1 MNKWFRRLSAVLMA
15 LVISLQ
21 YVAAGAQVFSST
33 TEDSSGNSLKLES
46 VKAADS
52 STSTNEFT
60 LKIHVT
66 ADSDSSYKIALNSP
80 LEFKTAD
87 EQQSKETDLVSY
99 TIEQQDIEV
108 NAKSGADNDVSISL
122 NLDSSKIAQTN
133 KIQLTYETQ
142 SVSADIAQ
150 QAASSSS
157 AQSSSSASS
166 SSASSSAASSSSS
179 KATTKSTIKAATVA
193 DTTGNDISQYLP
205 SADNG
210 TIIDSAAITFTDQD
224 GNTVDP
230 DQVTANTDISFDY
243 KWSIPNDLED
253 GYQLKAGDY
262 FTFQLPSNV
271 VYRPGTGSIGDYVNY
286 SITAD
291 GTVTF
296 TFTSN
301 VTDHSDISG
310 DFYYS
315 QTQISVTTPGKTSII
330 IPTKEGPVTTDIVV
344 NPTGGDDIS
353 KAGQTSSGS
362 NPKQVIWDVTVNT
375 DGKELKNAK
384 ISDSM
389 PSGTTLASTAVY
401 PLTID
406 MSGNV
411 TATGAALVEGTDY
424 TVDSNGTVTLIGD
437 YADTYQAFKVEYTTN
452 IDADAIPDDGGNVTF
467 NNTATLDN
475 DGKTSPASATVTA
488 SYGKLLTKSFL
499 GADSNGS
506 QKYKWQVDYNF
517 GEKNLPAG
525 TSITDTLDGS
535 QAFSGDPVL
544 TYEDGSTVPA
554 SSYVVSY
561 ENAKK
566 TMTITF
572 PDGLDQGVKI
582 NYDSQVTSPI
592 NGSVDL
598 NNSVESDNKT
608 TTAGGS
614 VDEEGLTKSLG
625 AVDYN
630 AKTVAWK
637 LDINE
642 GRQTMSDWVLNDTI
656 PNGLT
661 IDPSSFV
668 LTDNDNKQILVQG
681 TDYQITET
689 STGFKIEFL
698 GALKTSA
705 KDYYTLTYKTSFDTN
720 EVPSNGTWTNSAK
733 ATWTDVNGD
742 THENSGS
749 ANFTPKVEFDNDGS
763 KSGSYNATNKTI
775 TWTVVANYNQ
785 RTLTDATISDQIVG
799 DQDYVS
805 DSAKLNEATINSD
818 GSYSLGAQVSSPD
831 ITFDSDSN
839 TLTAKLPEGS
849 TKAYVLTYETSL
861 AGKVIDQSSYTNTA
875 KYTNNSKEQ
884 DLTASVSVP
893 NSGSFATKSGKQ
905 DPNDSAYA
913 DWNIVVNKS
922 QSTLKDVV
930 VTDQPSSNQIVD
942 PDSIV
947 IYGTTIDSNG
957 NVTKNTA
964 DKLVEGTD
972 YTVNLDTNQ
981 TTGEQTLK
989 ISFSNQISTAYS
1001 IDYKALIN
1009 SSLTNDTLSNT
1020 VSITGNGEKTVNQDV
1035 TSSTKVVNNGGSST
1049 GTNLNLVIQKNDQ
1062 DTGKVIV
1069 GAEFA
1074 LYSVSNGQKGQ
1085 LLRTGTTDSNGQI
1098 NWGNLKSGNYILVE
1112 TKAPDGYVISSTL
1125 AAGKQ
1130 ITLSASSSS
1139 DNDTVADA
1147 ETNQQGS
1154 VTLTKVDGST
1164 GDKLNGAVFSLYE
1177 KDGTLVKSGLTTEN
1191 GELSYSGLNAGD
1203 YYFVETKAPDGY
1215 HFDPDKQYA
1224 FTLDSNNISATVDA
1238 SNTENSVVLTK
1249 TDGSSSDNNPVQGAT
1264 YSIYSSDGTKV
1275 ASDLTTD
1282 ANGQI
1287 KYQSQ
1292 NLTAGDYYFVETGAP
1307 DGYQLSTKHYD
1318 FTIGNNLQ
1326 AAVKVSANDEENSVV
1341 LTKTDSDSSDNSVV
1355 KGAVFSIYSSDGK
1368 LVKADLT
1375 TDSNGQINYK
1385 GLKAGDYYFVETS
1398 APDGYQLSSKR
1409 YNFTVTSNSQSS
1421 VTVSAS
1427 DTESSVVLTKTD
1439 SDSSSKN
1446 PVQGATYSIY
1456 STDGT
1461 EVAKDLTTDSNGQIN
1476 YKGLKPG
1483 DYYFVETS
1491 APDGYQ
1497 LSTKHVDFTIID
1509 NQTSAVT
1516 IAAEDQENAVILT
1529 KTDSDSSTNKVL
1541 QGAVFDLY
1549 KSGGTKVASDL
1560 TTDANGQIEYQNQ
1573 NLTAGDYYFVETKA
1587 PEGYRL
1593 SNKHFEF
1600 TVVKNSQS
1608 SVKVAV
1614 SDQESTGSVL
1624 LNKIDSDTGNPLQG
1638 AVFDLYK
1645 SDGSKVAS
1653 NLTTDA
1659 NGQIKVGDLK
1669 PGSYYFV
1676 ESKAPNGYNFNSDK
1690 KYTFKVIFNQQTPV
1704 VVKAENSE
1712 KTGSVILT
1720 KTDANTG
1727 KKLAG
1732 AVFDLYE
1739 ANGDKFKTG
1748 LVTDKNGTILV
1759 SGLKPGSYYFVETKA
1774 PAGYLFD
1781 RNKHYNFAI
1790 EIGNQNQS
1798 QTVKVTDH
1806 RQASKASTASTNKSR
1821 HADHHKGASASEY
1834 KNGHKELPNT
1844 GESILLFSTL
1854 AGTIVSVSAAG
1865 TAILKRKREN
1875 K

>member
-1 MNKWFRRLSAVLMA
+1 
-15 LVISLQ
+15 
-21 YVAAGAQVFSST
+21 
-33 TEDSSGNSLKLES
+33 
-46 VKAADS
+46 
-52 STSTNEFT
+52 
-60 LKIHVT
+60 
-66 ADSDSSYKIALNSP
+66 
-80 LEFKTAD
+80 
-87 EQQSKETDLVSY
+87 
-99 TIEQQDIEV
+99 
-108 NAKSGADNDVSISL
+108 
-122 NLDSSKIAQTN
+122 
-133 KIQLTYETQ
+133 
-142 SVSADIAQ
+142 
-150 QAASSSS
+150 
-157 AQSSSSASS
+157 
-166 SSASSSAASSSSS
+166 
-179 KATTKSTIKAATVA
+179 
-193 DTTGNDISQYLP
+193 
-205 SADNG
+205 
-210 TIIDSAAITFTDQD
+210 
-224 GNTVDP
+224 
-230 DQVTANTDISFDY
+230 
-243 KWSIPNDLED
+243 
-253 GYQLKAGDY
+253 
-262 FTFQLPSNV
+262 
-271 VYRPGTGSIGDYVNY
+271 
-286 SITAD
+286 
-291 GTVTF
+291 
-296 TFTSN
+296 
-301 VTDHSDISG
+301 
-310 DFYYS
+310 
-315 QTQISVTTPGKTSII
+315 
-330 IPTKEGPVTTDIVV
+330 
-344 NPTGGDDIS
+344 
-353 KAGQTSSGS
+353 
-362 NPKQVIWDVTVNT
+362 
-375 DGKELKNAK
+375 
-384 ISDSM
+384 
-389 PSGTTLASTAVY
+389 
-401 PLTID
+401 
-406 MSGNV
+406 
-411 TATGAALVEGTDY
+411 
-424 TVDSNGTVTLIGD
+424 
-437 YADTYQAFKVEYTTN
+437 
-452 IDADAIPDDGGNVTF
+452 
-467 NNTATLDN
+467 
-475 DGKTSPASATVTA
+475 
-488 SYGKLLTKSFL
+488 
-499 GADSNGS
+499 
-506 QKYKWQVDYNF
+506 
-517 GEKNLPAG
+517 
-525 TSITDTLDGS
+525 
-535 QAFSGDPVL
+535 
-544 TYEDGSTVPA
+544 
-554 SSYVVSY
+554 
-561 ENAKK
+561 
-566 TMTITF
+566 
-572 PDGLDQGVKI
+572 
-582 NYDSQVTSPI
+582 
-592 NGSVDL
+592 
-598 NNSVESDNKT
+598 
-608 TTAGGS
+608 
-614 VDEEGLTKSLG
+614 
-625 AVDYN
+625 
-630 AKTVAWK
+630 
-637 LDINE
+637 
-642 GRQTMSDWVLNDTI
+642 
-656 PNGLT
+656 
-661 IDPSSFV
+661 
-668 LTDNDNKQILVQG
+668 
-681 TDYQITET
+681 
-689 STGFKIEFL
+689 
-698 GALKTSA
+698 
-705 KDYYTLTYKTSFDTN
+705 
-720 EVPSNGTWTNSAK
+720 VPSNGTWTNSAK
-733 ATWTDVNGD
+733 ATWTDINGD
-742 THENSGS
+742 THTNDGS
-749 ANFTPKVEFDNDGS
+749 TDFTPKIEFDNDGS

-805 DSAKLNEATINSD
+805 DSAKLYEATINSD

-905 DPNDSAYA
+905 DSNDSAYA
-913 DWNIVVNKS
+913 DWNIIVNKS

-957 NVTKNTA
+957 NVTENTA

-972 YTVNLDTNQ
+972 YTVDLNTNQ
-981 TTGEQTLK
+981 TTGDQTLT

-1035 TSSTKVVNNGGSST
+1035 TSSTKVVNNGGSAT

-1112 TKAPDGYVISSTL
+1112 TKAPDGYIISSTL

-1130 ITLSASSSS
+1130 ITLSASGSS
-1139 DNDTVADA
+1139 DNETVADA

-1154 VTLTKVDGST
+1154 VTLTKVDSST

-1215 HFDPDKQYA
+1215 HFDPNKQYA

-1249 TDGSSSDNNPVQGAT
+1249 TDSNSSDNNPVQGAT
-1264 YSIYSSDGTKV
+1264 YSIYSSDGTEV
-1275 ASDLTTD
+1275 AKDLTTD
-1282 ANGQI
+1282 ANGEI
-1287 KYQSQ
+1287 NYKGLS
-1292 NLTAGDYYFVETGAP
+1292 AGDYYFVETDSP

-1318 FTIGNNLQ
+1318 FTVSDNQQATVQVNSSDQENSVTLTKTDSSDNDIVKGAIFSIYTSDGKLVKDNLTTDANGQIEYQSQDLTSGNYYFVETNAPDGYRLSSKHYDFTITKNLQ
-1326 AAVKVSANDEENSVV
+1326 STVKVSADDQENAVV
-1341 LTKTDSDSSDNSVV
+1341 LTKTNSDSSDNSPVE
-1355 KGAVFSIYSSDGK
+1355 GAVYSIYTSDGK
-1368 LVKADLT
+1368 LVKDKLT
-1375 TDSNGQINYK
+1375 TDANGQIEYQSQD
-1385 GLKAGDYYFVETS
+1385 LTAGDYYFVETS
-1398 APDGYQLSSKR
+1398 APDGYQLSTKH
-1409 YNFTVTSNSQSS
+1409 YDFTVTSNSQAS
-1421 VTVSAS
+1421 VKVNTT
-1427 DTESSVVLTKTD
+1427 DLETSVVLTKTD

-1497 LSTKHVDFTIID
+1497 LSTKHVDFTIIN

-1516 IAAEDQENAVILT
+1516 IAADDQENAVILT

-1549 KSGGTKVASDL
+1549 KSDGTKVASDL

-1573 NLTAGDYYFVETKA
+1573 NLTTGDYYFVETKA
-1587 PEGYRL
+1587 PEGYQL

-1659 NGQIKVGDLK
+1659 NGQIKVSDLK

-1676 ESKAPNGYNFNSDK
+1676 ESKAPNGYNFNSNK
-1690 KYTFKVIFNQQTPV
+1690 KYAFTVVFNQQTPAL
-1704 VVKAENSE
+1704 VKAENSE

-1732 AVFDLYE
+1732 AVFDLYK
-1739 ANGDKFKTG
+1739 ANGNKLKAG

-1759 SGLKPGSYYFVETKA
+1759 SGLKPGGYYFVETKA

-1790 EIGNQNQS
+1790 EIGNQKQS
-1798 QTVKVTDH
+1798 QTVKVTDD
-1806 RQASKASTASTNKSR
+1806 RQASIVSTDKGG
-1821 HADHHKGASASEY
+1821 HADHHKGESTPGY

-1865 TAILKRKREN
+1865 TAILKGKREN

>member
-1 MNKWFRRLSAVLMA
+1 MEILSN
-15 LVISLQ
+15 
-21 YVAAGAQVFSST
+21 T
-33 TEDSSGNSLKLES
+33 KNS
-46 VKAADS
+46 
-52 STSTNEFT
+52 
-60 LKIHVT
+60 
-66 ADSDSSYKIALNSP
+66 
-80 LEFKTAD
+80 
-87 EQQSKETDLVSY
+87 
-99 TIEQQDIEV
+99 
-108 NAKSGADNDVSISL
+108 
-122 NLDSSKIAQTN
+122 
-133 KIQLTYETQ
+133 
-142 SVSADIAQ
+142 
-150 QAASSSS
+150 
-157 AQSSSSASS
+157 
-166 SSASSSAASSSSS
+166 
-179 KATTKSTIKAATVA
+179 
-193 DTTGNDISQYLP
+193 
-205 SADNG
+205 
-210 TIIDSAAITFTDQD
+210 
-224 GNTVDP
+224 
-230 DQVTANTDISFDY
+230 
-243 KWSIPNDLED
+243 
-253 GYQLKAGDY
+253 
-262 FTFQLPSNV
+262 
-271 VYRPGTGSIGDYVNY
+271 RP
-286 SITAD
+286 
-291 GTVTF
+291 
-296 TFTSN
+296 
-301 VTDHSDISG
+301 
-310 DFYYS
+310 
-315 QTQISVTTPGKTSII
+315 
-330 IPTKEGPVTTDIVV
+330 
-344 NPTGGDDIS
+344 
-353 KAGQTSSGS
+353 
-362 NPKQVIWDVTVNT
+362 
-375 DGKELKNAK
+375 
-384 ISDSM
+384 
-389 PSGTTLASTAVY
+389 
-401 PLTID
+401 
-406 MSGNV
+406 
-411 TATGAALVEGTDY
+411 
-424 TVDSNGTVTLIGD
+424 
-437 YADTYQAFKVEYTTN
+437 
-452 IDADAIPDDGGNVTF
+452 
-467 NNTATLDN
+467 
-475 DGKTSPASATVTA
+475 
-488 SYGKLLTKSFL
+488 
-499 GADSNGS
+499 
-506 QKYKWQVDYNF
+506 
-517 GEKNLPAG
+517 
-525 TSITDTLDGS
+525 
-535 QAFSGDPVL
+535 
-544 TYEDGSTVPA
+544 
-554 SSYVVSY
+554 
-561 ENAKK
+561 
-566 TMTITF
+566 
-572 PDGLDQGVKI
+572 
-582 NYDSQVTSPI
+582 
-592 NGSVDL
+592 
-598 NNSVESDNKT
+598 
-608 TTAGGS
+608 
-614 VDEEGLTKSLG
+614 
-625 AVDYN
+625 
-630 AKTVAWK
+630 
-637 LDINE
+637 
-642 GRQTMSDWVLNDTI
+642 
-656 PNGLT
+656 
-661 IDPSSFV
+661 
-668 LTDNDNKQILVQG
+668 
-681 TDYQITET
+681 
-689 STGFKIEFL
+689 
-698 GALKTSA
+698 
-705 KDYYTLTYKTSFDTN
+705 

-733 ATWTDVNGD
+733 ATWTDINGD
-742 THENSGS
+742 THTNDGS
-749 ANFTPKVEFDNDGS
+749 TDFTPKIEFDNDGS

-805 DSAKLNEATINSD
+805 DSAKLYEATINSD

-905 DPNDSAYA
+905 DSNDSAYA
-913 DWNIVVNKS
+913 DWNIIVNKS

-957 NVTKNTA
+957 NVTENTA

-972 YTVNLDTNQ
+972 YTVDLNTNQ
-981 TTGEQTLK
+981 TTGDQTLT

-1035 TSSTKVVNNGGSST
+1035 TSSTKVVNNGGSAT

-1112 TKAPDGYVISSTL
+1112 TKAPDGYIISSTL

-1130 ITLSASSSS
+1130 ITLSASGSS
-1139 DNDTVADA
+1139 DNETVADA

-1154 VTLTKVDGST
+1154 VTLTKVDSST

-1215 HFDPDKQYA
+1215 HFDPNKQYA

-1249 TDGSSSDNNPVQGAT
+1249 TDSNSSDNNPVQGAT
-1264 YSIYSSDGTKV
+1264 YSIYSSDGTEV
-1275 ASDLTTD
+1275 AKDLTTD
-1282 ANGQI
+1282 ANGEI
-1287 KYQSQ
+1287 NYKGLS
-1292 NLTAGDYYFVETGAP
+1292 AGDYYFVETDSP

-1318 FTIGNNLQ
+1318 FTVSDNQQ
-1326 AAVKVSANDEENSVV
+1326 ATVQVNSSDQENSVT
-1341 LTKTDSDSSDNSVV
+1341 LTKTDSSDNDIV
-1355 KGAVFSIYSSDGK
+1355 KGAIFSIYTSDGK
-1368 LVKADLT
+1368 LVKDNLT
-1375 TDSNGQINYK
+1375 TDANGQIEYQSQD
-1385 GLKAGDYYFVETS
+1385 LTAGDYYFVETS
-1398 APDGYQLSSKR
+1398 APDGYQLSTKH
-1409 YNFTVTSNSQSS
+1409 YDFTVTSNSQAS
-1421 VTVSAS
+1421 VKVNTT
-1427 DTESSVVLTKTD
+1427 DLETSVVLTKTD

-1497 LSTKHVDFTIID
+1497 LSTKHVDFTIIN

-1516 IAAEDQENAVILT
+1516 IAADDQENAVILT

-1549 KSGGTKVASDL
+1549 KSDGTKVASDL

-1573 NLTAGDYYFVETKA
+1573 NLTTGDYYFVETKA
-1587 PEGYRL
+1587 PEGYQL

-1659 NGQIKVGDLK
+1659 NGQIKVSDLK

-1676 ESKAPNGYNFNSDK
+1676 ESKAPNGYNFNSNK
-1690 KYTFKVIFNQQTPV
+1690 KYAFTVVFNQQTPAL
-1704 VVKAENSE
+1704 VKAENSE

-1732 AVFDLYE
+1732 AVFDLYK
-1739 ANGDKFKTG
+1739 ANGNKLKAG

-1759 SGLKPGSYYFVETKA
+1759 SGLKPGGYYFVETKA

-1790 EIGNQNQS
+1790 EIGNQKQS
-1798 QTVKVTDH
+1798 QTVKVTDD
-1806 RQASKASTASTNKSR
+1806 RQASIVSTDKGG
-1821 HADHHKGASASEY
+1821 HADHHKGESTPGY

-1865 TAILKRKREN
+1865 TAILKGKREN

>member
-1 MNKWFRRLSAVLMA
+1 
-15 LVISLQ
+15 
-21 YVAAGAQVFSST
+21 
-33 TEDSSGNSLKLES
+33 
-46 VKAADS
+46 
-52 STSTNEFT
+52 
-60 LKIHVT
+60 
-66 ADSDSSYKIALNSP
+66 
-80 LEFKTAD
+80 
-87 EQQSKETDLVSY
+87 
-99 TIEQQDIEV
+99 
-108 NAKSGADNDVSISL
+108 
-122 NLDSSKIAQTN
+122 
-133 KIQLTYETQ
+133 
-142 SVSADIAQ
+142 
-150 QAASSSS
+150 
-157 AQSSSSASS
+157 
-166 SSASSSAASSSSS
+166 
-179 KATTKSTIKAATVA
+179 
-193 DTTGNDISQYLP
+193 
-205 SADNG
+205 
-210 TIIDSAAITFTDQD
+210 
-224 GNTVDP
+224 
-230 DQVTANTDISFDY
+230 
-243 KWSIPNDLED
+243 
-253 GYQLKAGDY
+253 
-262 FTFQLPSNV
+262 
-271 VYRPGTGSIGDYVNY
+271 
-286 SITAD
+286 
-291 GTVTF
+291 
-296 TFTSN
+296 
-301 VTDHSDISG
+301 
-310 DFYYS
+310 
-315 QTQISVTTPGKTSII
+315 
-330 IPTKEGPVTTDIVV
+330 VV

-353 KAGQTSSGS
+353 KAGHASSGS

-375 DGKELKNAK
+375 NGNELKNAK

-424 TVDSNGTVTLIGD
+424 TVDSNGTVTLIGK

-499 GADSNGS
+499 GADNSGS
-506 QKYKWQVDYNF
+506 QKYKWQLDYNF

-535 QAFSGDPVL
+535 QIFSGDPVL

-561 ENAKK
+561 DTANK

-572 PDGLDQGVKI
+572 PNGLDQGVKI

-598 NNSVESDNKT
+598 NNSVESNDKT
-608 TTAGGS
+608 TTASGTVG
-614 VDEEGLTKSLG
+614 EEGLTKSLG

-661 IDPSSFV
+661 LDPDSFV
-668 LTDNDNKQILVQG
+668 LTDNDTGKALIQG

-733 ATWTDVNGD
+733 ATWTDINGD
-742 THENSGS
+742 THTNDGS
-749 ANFTPKVEFDNDGS
+749 ADFTPKIEFDNDGS

-805 DSAKLNEATINSD
+805 DSAKLYEATINSD

-905 DPNDSAYA
+905 DSNDSAYA
-913 DWNIVVNKS
+913 DWNIIVNKS

-957 NVTKNTA
+957 NVTENTA

-972 YTVNLDTNQ
+972 YTVDLNTNQ
-981 TTGEQTLK
+981 TTGDQTLT

-1035 TSSTKVVNNGGSST
+1035 TSSTKVVNNGGSAT

-1112 TKAPDGYVISSTL
+1112 TKAPDGYIISSTL

-1130 ITLSASSSS
+1130 ITLSASGSS
-1139 DNDTVADA
+1139 DNETVADA

-1154 VTLTKVDGST
+1154 VTLTKVDSST

-1215 HFDPDKQYA
+1215 HFDPNKQYA

-1249 TDGSSSDNNPVQGAT
+1249 TDSNSSDNNPVQGAT
-1264 YSIYSSDGTKV
+1264 YSIYSSDGTEV
-1275 ASDLTTD
+1275 AKDLTTD
-1282 ANGQI
+1282 ANGEI
-1287 KYQSQ
+1287 NYKGLS
-1292 NLTAGDYYFVETGAP
+1292 AGDYYFVETDSP

-1318 FTIGNNLQ
+1318 FTVSDNQQ
-1326 AAVKVSANDEENSVV
+1326 ATVQVNSSDQENSVT
-1341 LTKTDSDSSDNSVV
+1341 LTKTDSSDNDIV
-1355 KGAVFSIYSSDGK
+1355 KGAVFSIYTSDGK
-1368 LVKADLT
+1368 LVKDNLT
-1375 TDSNGQINYK
+1375 TDANGQIEYQSQDLTSGNYYFVETSAPDGYQLSSKHYDFTITKNLQSTVKVSANDQENAVVLTKTNSDSSDNSPVK
-1385 GLKAGDYYFVETS
+1385 GAVYSIYTSDGKLVKDKLTTDANGQIEYQSQDLTAGDYYFVETS
-1398 APDGYQLSSKR
+1398 APDGYQLSTKH
-1409 YNFTVTSNSQSS
+1409 YDFTVTSNSQAS
-1421 VTVSAS
+1421 VKVNTT
-1427 DTESSVVLTKTD
+1427 DLETSVVLTKTD

-1483 DYYFVETS
+1483 DYYFAETS

-1497 LSTKHVDFTIID
+1497 LSTKHVDFTIIN

-1516 IAAEDQENAVILT
+1516 IAADDQENAVILT

-1549 KSGGTKVASDL
+1549 KSDGTKVASDL

-1587 PEGYRL
+1587 PEGYQL

-1638 AVFDLYK
+1638 AVFTLYEK
-1645 SDGSKVAS
+1645 GISSPIKE

-1659 NGQIKVGDLK
+1659 NGQIKISNLK

-1676 ESKAPNGYNFNSDK
+1676 ESKAPNGYNFNSNK
-1690 KYTFKVIFNQQTPV
+1690 KYAFTVVFNQQTPAL
-1704 VVKAENSE
+1704 VKAGNSE

-1732 AVFDLYE
+1732 AVFDLYK
-1739 ANGDKFKTG
+1739 ANGNKLKTG

-1798 QTVKVTDH
+1798 QTVKVTDYP
-1806 RQASKASTASTNKSR
+1806 QASKASTASTDKSG
-1821 HADHHKGASASEY
+1821 HADHHKGASTSGY

>member
-1 MNKWFRRLSAVLMA
+1 MEILSN
-15 LVISLQ
+15 
-21 YVAAGAQVFSST
+21 T
-33 TEDSSGNSLKLES
+33 KNS
-46 VKAADS
+46 
-52 STSTNEFT
+52 
-60 LKIHVT
+60 
-66 ADSDSSYKIALNSP
+66 
-80 LEFKTAD
+80 
-87 EQQSKETDLVSY
+87 
-99 TIEQQDIEV
+99 
-108 NAKSGADNDVSISL
+108 
-122 NLDSSKIAQTN
+122 
-133 KIQLTYETQ
+133 
-142 SVSADIAQ
+142 
-150 QAASSSS
+150 
-157 AQSSSSASS
+157 
-166 SSASSSAASSSSS
+166 
-179 KATTKSTIKAATVA
+179 
-193 DTTGNDISQYLP
+193 
-205 SADNG
+205 
-210 TIIDSAAITFTDQD
+210 
-224 GNTVDP
+224 
-230 DQVTANTDISFDY
+230 
-243 KWSIPNDLED
+243 
-253 GYQLKAGDY
+253 
-262 FTFQLPSNV
+262 
-271 VYRPGTGSIGDYVNY
+271 RP
-286 SITAD
+286 
-291 GTVTF
+291 
-296 TFTSN
+296 
-301 VTDHSDISG
+301 
-310 DFYYS
+310 
-315 QTQISVTTPGKTSII
+315 
-330 IPTKEGPVTTDIVV
+330 
-344 NPTGGDDIS
+344 
-353 KAGQTSSGS
+353 
-362 NPKQVIWDVTVNT
+362 
-375 DGKELKNAK
+375 
-384 ISDSM
+384 
-389 PSGTTLASTAVY
+389 
-401 PLTID
+401 
-406 MSGNV
+406 
-411 TATGAALVEGTDY
+411 
-424 TVDSNGTVTLIGD
+424 
-437 YADTYQAFKVEYTTN
+437 
-452 IDADAIPDDGGNVTF
+452 
-467 NNTATLDN
+467 
-475 DGKTSPASATVTA
+475 
-488 SYGKLLTKSFL
+488 
-499 GADSNGS
+499 
-506 QKYKWQVDYNF
+506 
-517 GEKNLPAG
+517 
-525 TSITDTLDGS
+525 
-535 QAFSGDPVL
+535 
-544 TYEDGSTVPA
+544 
-554 SSYVVSY
+554 
-561 ENAKK
+561 
-566 TMTITF
+566 
-572 PDGLDQGVKI
+572 
-582 NYDSQVTSPI
+582 
-592 NGSVDL
+592 
-598 NNSVESDNKT
+598 
-608 TTAGGS
+608 
-614 VDEEGLTKSLG
+614 
-625 AVDYN
+625 
-630 AKTVAWK
+630 
-637 LDINE
+637 
-642 GRQTMSDWVLNDTI
+642 
-656 PNGLT
+656 
-661 IDPSSFV
+661 
-668 LTDNDNKQILVQG
+668 
-681 TDYQITET
+681 
-689 STGFKIEFL
+689 
-698 GALKTSA
+698 
-705 KDYYTLTYKTSFDTN
+705 

-733 ATWTDVNGD
+733 ATWTDINGD
-742 THENSGS
+742 THTNDGS
-749 ANFTPKVEFDNDGS
+749 TDFTPKIEFDNDGS

-805 DSAKLNEATINSD
+805 DSAKLYEATINSD

-905 DPNDSAYA
+905 DSNDSAYA
-913 DWNIVVNKS
+913 DWNIIVNKS

-957 NVTKNTA
+957 NVTENTA

-972 YTVNLDTNQ
+972 YTVDLNTNQ
-981 TTGEQTLK
+981 TTGDQTLT

-1035 TSSTKVVNNGGSST
+1035 TSSTKVVNNGGSAT

-1112 TKAPDGYVISSTL
+1112 TKAPDGYIISSTL

-1130 ITLSASSSS
+1130 ITLSASGSS
-1139 DNDTVADA
+1139 DNETVADA

-1154 VTLTKVDGST
+1154 VTLTKVDSST

-1215 HFDPDKQYA
+1215 HFDPNKQYA

-1249 TDGSSSDNNPVQGAT
+1249 TDSNSSDNNPVQGAT
-1264 YSIYSSDGTKV
+1264 YSIYSSDGTEV
-1275 ASDLTTD
+1275 AKDLTTD
-1282 ANGQI
+1282 ANGEI
-1287 KYQSQ
+1287 NYKGLS
-1292 NLTAGDYYFVETGAP
+1292 AGDYYFVETDSP

-1318 FTIGNNLQ
+1318 FTVSDNQQATVQVNSSDQENSVTLTKTDSSDNDIVKGAIFSIYTSDGKLVKDNLTTDANGQIEYQSQDLTSGNYYFVETNAPDGYRLSSKHYDFTITKNLQ
-1326 AAVKVSANDEENSVV
+1326 STVKVSADDQENAVV
-1341 LTKTDSDSSDNSVV
+1341 LTKTNSDSSDNSPVE
-1355 KGAVFSIYSSDGK
+1355 GAVYSIYTSDGK
-1368 LVKADLT
+1368 LVKDKLT
-1375 TDSNGQINYK
+1375 TDANGQIEYQSQD
-1385 GLKAGDYYFVETS
+1385 LTAGDYYFVETS
-1398 APDGYQLSSKR
+1398 APDGYQLSTKH
-1409 YNFTVTSNSQSS
+1409 YDFTVTSNSQAS
-1421 VTVSAS
+1421 VKVNTT
-1427 DTESSVVLTKTD
+1427 DLETSVVLTKTD

-1497 LSTKHVDFTIID
+1497 LSTKHVDFTIIN

-1516 IAAEDQENAVILT
+1516 IAADDQENAVILT

-1549 KSGGTKVASDL
+1549 KSDGTKVASDL

-1573 NLTAGDYYFVETKA
+1573 NLTTGDYYFVETKA
-1587 PEGYRL
+1587 PEGYQL

-1659 NGQIKVGDLK
+1659 NGQIKVSDLK

-1676 ESKAPNGYNFNSDK
+1676 ESKAPNGYNFNSNK
-1690 KYTFKVIFNQQTPV
+1690 KYAFTVVFNQQTPAL
-1704 VVKAENSE
+1704 VKAENSE

-1732 AVFDLYE
+1732 AVFDLYK
-1739 ANGDKFKTG
+1739 ANGNKLKAG

-1759 SGLKPGSYYFVETKA
+1759 SGLKPGGYYFVETKA

-1790 EIGNQNQS
+1790 EIGNQKQS
-1798 QTVKVTDH
+1798 QTVKVTDD
-1806 RQASKASTASTNKSR
+1806 RQASIVSTDKGG
-1821 HADHHKGASASEY
+1821 HADHHKGESTPGY

-1865 TAILKRKREN
+1865 TAILKGKREN

>member
-1 MNKWFRRLSAVLMA
+1 
-15 LVISLQ
+15 
-21 YVAAGAQVFSST
+21 
-33 TEDSSGNSLKLES
+33 
-46 VKAADS
+46 
-52 STSTNEFT
+52 
-60 LKIHVT
+60 
-66 ADSDSSYKIALNSP
+66 
-80 LEFKTAD
+80 
-87 EQQSKETDLVSY
+87 
-99 TIEQQDIEV
+99 
-108 NAKSGADNDVSISL
+108 
-122 NLDSSKIAQTN
+122 
-133 KIQLTYETQ
+133 
-142 SVSADIAQ
+142 
-150 QAASSSS
+150 
-157 AQSSSSASS
+157 
-166 SSASSSAASSSSS
+166 
-179 KATTKSTIKAATVA
+179 
-193 DTTGNDISQYLP
+193 
-205 SADNG
+205 
-210 TIIDSAAITFTDQD
+210 
-224 GNTVDP
+224 
-230 DQVTANTDISFDY
+230 
-243 KWSIPNDLED
+243 
-253 GYQLKAGDY
+253 
-262 FTFQLPSNV
+262 
-271 VYRPGTGSIGDYVNY
+271 
-286 SITAD
+286 
-291 GTVTF
+291 
-296 TFTSN
+296 
-301 VTDHSDISG
+301 
-310 DFYYS
+310 
-315 QTQISVTTPGKTSII
+315 
-330 IPTKEGPVTTDIVV
+330 
-344 NPTGGDDIS
+344 
-353 KAGQTSSGS
+353 
-362 NPKQVIWDVTVNT
+362 
-375 DGKELKNAK
+375 
-384 ISDSM
+384 
-389 PSGTTLASTAVY
+389 
-401 PLTID
+401 
-406 MSGNV
+406 
-411 TATGAALVEGTDY
+411 
-424 TVDSNGTVTLIGD
+424 
-437 YADTYQAFKVEYTTN
+437 
-452 IDADAIPDDGGNVTF
+452 
-467 NNTATLDN
+467 
-475 DGKTSPASATVTA
+475 
-488 SYGKLLTKSFL
+488 
-499 GADSNGS
+499 
-506 QKYKWQVDYNF
+506 
-517 GEKNLPAG
+517 
-525 TSITDTLDGS
+525 
-535 QAFSGDPVL
+535 
-544 TYEDGSTVPA
+544 
-554 SSYVVSY
+554 
-561 ENAKK
+561 
-566 TMTITF
+566 
-572 PDGLDQGVKI
+572 
-582 NYDSQVTSPI
+582 
-592 NGSVDL
+592 
-598 NNSVESDNKT
+598 
-608 TTAGGS
+608 
-614 VDEEGLTKSLG
+614 
-625 AVDYN
+625 
-630 AKTVAWK
+630 
-637 LDINE
+637 
-642 GRQTMSDWVLNDTI
+642 
-656 PNGLT
+656 
-661 IDPSSFV
+661 
-668 LTDNDNKQILVQG
+668 
-681 TDYQITET
+681 
-689 STGFKIEFL
+689 
-698 GALKTSA
+698 
-705 KDYYTLTYKTSFDTN
+705 
-720 EVPSNGTWTNSAK
+720 VPSNGTWTNSAK
-733 ATWTDVNGD
+733 ATWTDINGD
-742 THENSGS
+742 THTNDGS
-749 ANFTPKVEFDNDGS
+749 ADFTPKIEFDNDGS

-805 DSAKLNEATINSD
+805 DSAKLYEATINSD

-905 DPNDSAYA
+905 DSNDSAYA
-913 DWNIVVNKS
+913 DWNIIVNKS
-922 QSTLKDVV
+922 QSTLKDVI

-957 NVTKNTA
+957 NVTENTA

-972 YTVNLDTNQ
+972 YTVDLNTNQ
-981 TTGEQTLK
+981 TTGDQTLT

-1035 TSSTKVVNNGGSST
+1035 TSSTKVVNNGGSAT

-1112 TKAPDGYVISSTL
+1112 TKAPDGYIISSTL

-1130 ITLSASSSS
+1130 ITLSASGSS
-1139 DNDTVADA
+1139 DNETVADA

-1154 VTLTKVDGST
+1154 VTLTKVDSST

-1215 HFDPDKQYA
+1215 HFDPNKQYA

-1249 TDGSSSDNNPVQGAT
+1249 TDSNSSDNNPVQGAT
-1264 YSIYSSDGTKV
+1264 YSIYSSDGTEV
-1275 ASDLTTD
+1275 AKDLTTD
-1282 ANGQI
+1282 ANGEI
-1287 KYQSQ
+1287 NYKGLS
-1292 NLTAGDYYFVETGAP
+1292 AGDYYFVETDSP

-1318 FTIGNNLQ
+1318 FTVSDNQQ
-1326 AAVKVSANDEENSVV
+1326 ATVQVNSSDQENSVT
-1341 LTKTDSDSSDNSVV
+1341 LTKTDSSDNDIV
-1355 KGAVFSIYSSDGK
+1355 KGAVFSIYTSDGK
-1368 LVKADLT
+1368 LVKDNLT
-1375 TDSNGQINYK
+1375 TDANGQIEYQSQDLTSGNYYFVETNAPDGYQLSSK
-1385 GLKAGDYYFVETS
+1385 HYDFTITKNLQSTVKVSADDQENAVVLTKTNSDSSDNSPVEGAVYSIYTSDGKLVKDKLTTDANGQIEYQSQDLTAGDYYFVETS
-1398 APDGYQLSSKR
+1398 APDGYQLSTKH
-1409 YNFTVTSNSQSS
+1409 YDFTVTSNSQAS
-1421 VTVSAS
+1421 VKVNTT
-1427 DTESSVVLTKTD
+1427 DLETSVVLTKTD

-1497 LSTKHVDFTIID
+1497 LSTKHVDFTIIN

-1516 IAAEDQENAVILT
+1516 IAAADQENAVILT

-1549 KSGGTKVASDL
+1549 KSDGTKVASDL

-1573 NLTAGDYYFVETKA
+1573 NLTTGDYYFVETKA
-1587 PEGYRL
+1587 PEGYQL

-1600 TVVKNSQS
+1600 MVVKNSQS

-1659 NGQIKVGDLK
+1659 NGQIKVSDLK

-1676 ESKAPNGYNFNSDK
+1676 ESKAPNGYNFNSNK
-1690 KYTFKVIFNQQTPV
+1690 KYAFTVVFNQQTPV
-1704 VVKAENSE
+1704 LVKAGNSE

-1727 KKLAG
+1727 KKLSG
-1732 AVFDLYE
+1732 AVFDLYK
-1739 ANGDKFKTG
+1739 ANGDKLKTG

-1790 EIGNQNQS
+1790 EIGNQKQS
-1798 QTVKVTDH
+1798 QTVKVTDD
-1806 RQASKASTASTNKSR
+1806 RQASKASIVSTDKGG
-1821 HADHHKGASASEY
+1821 HADHHKGESTPGY